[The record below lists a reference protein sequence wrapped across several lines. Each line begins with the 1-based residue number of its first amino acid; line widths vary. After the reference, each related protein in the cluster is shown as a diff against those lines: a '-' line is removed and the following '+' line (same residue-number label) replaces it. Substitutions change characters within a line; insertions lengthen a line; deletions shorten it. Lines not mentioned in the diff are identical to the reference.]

1 MAGAQG
7 DAGPVARGLSKSP
20 TLRPSCAPPRTE
32 ARAEAAEAIRRLSM
46 YTVPRCIDPLD
57 VSMH

>member
-7 DAGPVARGLSKSP
+7 DAGPVARGLSRSP

-46 YTVPRCIDPLD
+46 YTVP
-57 VSMH
+57 